1 MRRFFR
7 RVGRGDRD
15 GDGGGDGEGSR
26 PRTSNLPT
34 RVNITN
40 LRLPQPPLHDA
51 ASKGQTDT
59 VAQLLNQGA
68 AVDQP
73 NHEGATAL
81 HLAIKECHPPTTHL
95 LLTRGANI
103 EPPYGPTS
111 SKPIHL
117 AAFSLNPSLMR
128 ILLQHKPNLQSR
140 TNGLTALFLA
150 ISAGD
155 ETVVRVLLEAGAD
168 ARARTTSEEG
178 TGESVLH
185 MAVGSFKNALLPLL
199 IRYGAD
205 VNVAGTNPEG
215 QTALHIAA
223 QYGNVEAVEELVKA
237 GADIYARFPSGE
249 SALEVAA
256 QYGQIGVVEI
266 LIQHGMDP
274 LRQIGGGGSA
284 VDLSVIHGKTE
295 MVRWFLDRYAER
307 IDRMSKINMVIG
319 AAGANRITILEM
331 LDKAGFPML
340 ALDRNGVSALFIA
353 VNFKHSDAIVYMLRR
368 GEDPEPHIP
377 TDPNSWVAK
386 DESFKPA
393 IDLLRSAKRQREA
406 QPHAKLFPEWRY
418 RDEEEGSVAFQANLI
433 AKAVSVNATRK
444 VEANQEP
451 AGIFSCTLCHDLDF
465 RRGMARDAEVVYYMR
480 EEDMRAAAERCRG
493 CRFLRDCLD
502 EVRKAY
508 GVKVWAMLRDD
519 FLVLRSEVQ
528 GGPLLVHFHSGNP
541 FQFRMRQIE
550 IYVNE
555 GNYAPKRQKKVYG
568 VYANILILG
577 SGTTWPVVGTG
588 RDVSLEGWGHECAL
602 VAKRFLHECTRNHTQ
617 CQFTLGTLPTRVI
630 RVPAAGEP
638 CLYVSKG
645 EKSKYMTLSH
655 SWGGITPLTTTTAT
669 LSQRLQEIPYT
680 TLPKTFQDAITIT
693 RSLGIEYLW
702 IDSLCIVQDDRD
714 DWARESARMKNVY
727 TNCYAMI
734 SANSSANPNGGCFS
748 PPGVRS
754 QSRSFAV
761 PTVGP
766 YFSKVTA
773 FVRLTSLR
781 DTFHAEIVHTIGDNT
796 VGALALVDKSQP
808 RTILNRRGWCFQ
820 ERVLAPRI
828 LHLGLSELAWECPST
843 VTCECQTIT
852 TLHDRESRFKALFA
866 DHILRS
872 AQAGRSPQSANR
884 NQADVLLWM
893 HFVEEFTQRQLTYS
907 TDMLHALSGLA
918 EFMNAATGQNEYL
931 CGLWRSNLAEFL
943 LWHVD
948 VPDSHFIANMPLM
961 APRPFRLTRV
971 GHQMS
976 REARRHAPYYAPS
989 WSWASVIGPVT
1000 FQIGRLDRG
1009 DGDQVSHV
1017 RKDGLLESVV
1027 ARKSMLGHV
1036 DAHCVVDSLN
1046 RYGPP
1051 KEPASLTIRGE
1062 TILATWVGKRDVD
1075 GDSVDYREGEHI
1087 LSYGATG
1094 STTSASGGALK
1105 ADFML
1110 DPLGEEAL
1118 GIEVGD
1124 DLLLLATI
1132 LDNEAVRRHES
1143 GGAVYGVKR
1152 ATVVGLVLA
1161 LSTVLPSSSQGGDQA
1176 AEQLVYKRVGL
1187 FFTDADDWSRS
1198 QSTRT
1203 VVIV

>member
-1 MRRFFR
+1 
-7 RVGRGDRD
+7 
-15 GDGGGDGEGSR
+15 
-26 PRTSNLPT
+26 
-34 RVNITN
+34 
-40 LRLPQPPLHDA
+40 
-51 ASKGQTDT
+51 
-59 VAQLLNQGA
+59 
-68 AVDQP
+68 
-73 NHEGATAL
+73 
-81 HLAIKECHPPTTHL
+81 
-95 LLTRGANI
+95 
-103 EPPYGPTS
+103 
-111 SKPIHL
+111 
-117 AAFSLNPSLMR
+117 
-128 ILLQHKPNLQSR
+128 HKPNLSTR

-215 QTALHIAA
+215 QTALHVAA
-223 QYGNVEAVEELVKA
+223 QYGNVEAVVELVKA

-256 QYGQIGVVEI
+256 QYGRIKVVEI

-274 LRQIGGGGSA
+274 LHQISGGGSA

-295 MVRWFLDRYAER
+295 MVRWFLDRYADR

-493 CRFLRDCLD
+493 C
-502 EVRKAY
+502 
-508 GVKVWAMLRDD
+508 
-519 FLVLRSEVQ
+519 
-528 GGPLLVHFHSGNP
+528 
-541 FQFRMRQIE
+541 
-550 IYVNE
+550 
-555 GNYAPKRQKKVYG
+555 
-568 VYANILILG
+568 

-630 RVPAAGEP
+630 RIPAVGEP
-638 CLYVSKG
+638 HLYISKG
-645 EKSKYMTLSH
+645 EKAKYMTLSH

-680 TLPKTFQDAITIT
+680 TLPKTFQDAVTIT

-702 IDSLCIVQDDRD
+702 IDSLCIIQDDRD

-931 CGLWRSNLAEFL
+931 CGLWRSNLAGFL

-1161 LSTVLPSSSQGGDQA
+1161 LSTVLPSSSQGGGQA

-1187 FFTDADDWSRS
+1187 FFADADDWSRS

-1203 VVIV
+1203 AVIV